1 MANTNDYYRKRED
14 PYKPKLTRNV
24 NRPLTF
30 FLVIVALIFIMSVFF
45 KVSRIEVRGNSIY
58 SAEEVIRASGI
69 TEGDNLFFING
80 IAAGS
85 RVAVKLPYVDSVQI
99 NRGLPNLVIIE
110 VTESKAVGCL
120 KVADELWSV
129 SSRGKFLSS
138 ITQDDSSYIAMI
150 SGVSVSEAATGEYI
164 KAASGEENKLAYLTD
179 ILYQIQARG
188 LLGKVTAIDMSDVS
202 NPTFEYDSRFLV
214 KLGAM
219 DNTEYKF
226 GKLLSAVSQ
235 LTADD
240 AGTLDVS
247 SGDKVIFN
255 PN

>member
-120 KVADELWSV
+120 KVSDELWSV
-129 SSRGKFLSS
+129 SSSGKFLSS

-150 SGVSVSEAATGEYI
+150 SGISVSEAATGEYI

>member
-14 PYKPKLTRNV
+14 PYKPKFTRNV
-24 NRPLTF
+24 NRPLAF

-45 KVSRIEVRGNSIY
+45 KVSRIEVKGNSIY
-58 SAEEVIRASGI
+58 TADEVIKASGI
-69 TEGDNLFFING
+69 EKGDNLFFING

-110 VTESKAVGCL
+110 VTESKAVGCV
-120 KVADELWSV
+120 KVGDELWSV
-129 SSRGKFLSS
+129 SSSGKFLSS
-138 ITQDDSSYIAMI
+138 ITQDDSSHIAMI
-150 SGVSVSEAATGEYI
+150 SGINVSDAATGEHI

-188 LLGKVTAIDMSDVS
+188 LLSKVAAIDMSDAN

-226 GKLLSAVSQ
+226 GKMLSAVLQ
-235 LTADD
+235 LSADD

-247 SGDKVIFN
+247 TGDKVVFN

>member
-14 PYKPKLTRNV
+14 PYKPKFTRNV
-24 NRPLTF
+24 NRPLAF

-45 KVSRIEVRGNSIY
+45 KVSRIEVKGNSIY
-58 SAEEVIRASGI
+58 TADEVIKASGI
-69 TEGDNLFFING
+69 EKGDNLFFING

-110 VTESKAVGCL
+110 VTESKAVGCV
-120 KVADELWSV
+120 KVGDELWSV
-129 SSRGKFLSS
+129 SSSGKFLSS
-138 ITQDDSSYIAMI
+138 ITQDDSSHIAMI
-150 SGVSVSEAATGEYI
+150 SGINVSDAATGEHI
-164 KAASGEENKLAYLTD
+164 EAASGEENKLAYLTD

-188 LLGKVTAIDMSDVS
+188 LLGKVAAIDMSDVN

-226 GKLLSAVSQ
+226 GKMLSAVSQ
-235 LTADD
+235 LSADD

-247 SGDKVIFN
+247 TGDKVVFN